1 MLGRKLNM
9 LERAFIFVISF
20 VIVVYGMFH
29 FRIWS
34 VRMTNF
40 FFRTDSWLELL
51 FVFALTSFIT
61 MLLTWLLQL
70 EFSIAAKTPMPKKRP
85 KRTN

>member
-1 MLGRKLNM
+1 MLGRKLNL
-9 LERAFIFVISF
+9 LERALIFIVSF

-34 VRMTNF
+34 MQMTNF

-70 EFSIAAKTPMPKKRP
+70 EFSIVAKTPMPKKKRR
-85 KRTN
+85 RTN

>member
-1 MLGRKLNM
+1 MLGRKLNL
-9 LERAFIFVISF
+9 LERTIIFLTSF
-20 VIVVYGMFH
+20 VIVVYAMFRL
-29 FRIWS
+29 RIWS
-34 VRMTNF
+34 TDMTNF
-40 FFRTDSWLELL
+40 FFRTDRWLELI

-70 EFSIAAKTPMPKKRP
+70 EFSVVAQTPLPKKRH